1 MIDLNKAMHIVGGD
15 SAAAS
20 LKVALHLSRDQVLI
34 NEDPLSCG
42 PAPATADLGVWR
54 SARES
59 YMREM
64 YVEWPDFSFGEYAAN
79 GLLMNAERLDQEQ
92 AIAVWVGLG
101 LPDQLLLAWVVFL
114 FDG

>member
-1 MIDLNKAMHIVGGD
+1 MLDLNQARHIVGGD
-15 SAAAS
+15 TAAAS
-20 LKVALHLSRDQVLI
+20 LKVALHLSRDKVLI

-59 YMREM
+59 YMRKM
-64 YVEWPDFSFGEYAAN
+64 CAGWPDFSFGEYAAD
-79 GLLMNAERLDQEQ
+79 GLLMNAERLEQEQ

-101 LPDQLLLAWVVFL
+101 LPD
-114 FDG
+114 